1 MARVAASLSDILRAD
16 SRPLRPLFLHD
27 GGIAAPIGSAVST
40 NTNLSSGIGG
50 AGGFGSQSR
59 QVLAKPG
66 RGQFSPVRSPGLFG
80 LVLVLVAWKLI
91 EEHRGG
97 KEAFSKVKVDGTNL
111 IKIGLM
117 ATIFLIIAR
126 YFFARYSVPGISDL
140 IVGGT

>member
-1 MARVAASLSDILRAD
+1 MARLNSNPLRLLRAD
-16 SRPLRPLFLHD
+16 RDRCGRFLHD
-27 GGIAAPIGSAVST
+27 GCGIAGRPCRV
-40 NTNLSSGIGG
+40 NQHEPFLGIGG
-50 AGGFGSQSR
+50 AADRFQSR
-59 QVLAKPG
+59 RFWLAG
-66 RGQFSPVRSPGLFG
+66 RGRFSPVRSPGFSVSFSFSSRG
-80 LVLVLVAWKLI
+80 SFI